1 MKLFYFMLIL
11 ALTLA
16 HQEFEEDD
24 DLKPSDQMETLQAKN
39 LEDKLKE
46 HEQMP
51 WLQRLMKS
59 YPMLEKVGYSI
70 AQGGLEYF
78 LIVAV
83 VIYALNY
90 SYGLRRNS
98 TIS

>member
-1 MKLFYFMLIL
+1 
-11 ALTLA
+11 
-16 HQEFEEDD
+16 
-24 DLKPSDQMETLQAKN
+24 
-39 LEDKLKE
+39 
-46 HEQMP
+46 MP

-83 VIYALNY
+83 LIYALNY

-98 TIS
+98 TISQKWLDDVRQVIFLNFAIVGTGDDAKNLHHADDIKFE